1 MQKLLLLISLVFIV
15 PTASRCQSKLDEDQS
30 NVLIVYL
37 SRTKNTK
44 VLAEIIHKNVGG
56 TLVALELEKPYPENY
71 QAIVQQVSEEYAKGF
86 LPPLKTKI
94 EDIEQYDTVFIGFP
108 TWAMNLPPPI
118 QSFLNENKF
127 KGKTLVPFNTNAGY
141 GLGNSIDKIREM
153 CPEANLKPAFSMI
166 GGKEKEGV
174 FLTIKD
180 ERAKDT
186 EQKVVSWLKSLKL

>member
-166 GGKEKEGV
+166 GGKEKEGI

>member
-86 LPPLKTKI
+86 LPPLKTNI

-166 GGKEKEGV
+166 GGKEKDGI

>member
-56 TLVALELEKPYPENY
+56 TLMALELEKPYPENY

-166 GGKEKEGV
+166 GGKEKDGI

>member
-71 QAIVQQVSEEYAKGF
+71 QAIVQQVSEEYAKEF

-166 GGKEKEGV
+166 GGKEKEGI

>member
-15 PTASRCQSKLDEDQS
+15 PTASRCQSKPDEDQS
-30 NVLIVYL
+30 NILIVYL

-86 LPPLKTKI
+86 LPPLKTNI

>member
-86 LPPLKTKI
+86 LPPLKTNI

-141 GLGNSIDKIREM
+141 GLGNGIDKIREM

-166 GGKEKEGV
+166 GGKEKDGI

>member
-166 GGKEKEGV
+166 GGKEKDGI